1 MVSSAEYLAT
11 IFDDQVEIKVGLNS
25 KIFVVDRLGEAG

>member
-11 IFDDQVEIKVGLNS
+11 IFDERVEIKVGGEFR
-25 KIFVVDRLGEAG
+25 IFIVDTIGEAR